1 MCALTLRSSNKV
13 EVHSQVQVSHSGWFK
28 YLVSEYH
35 AGLKTAP
42 FCCTSEAK
50 TDNRYQHVADSVTR
64 GCKVAANGKVGVG

>member
-1 MCALTLRSSNKV
+1 MRALTLRSSNKV
-13 EVHSQVQVSHSGWFK
+13 EMHIQVEVSHSGWLR

-50 TDNRYQHVADSVTR
+50 TDHRYQHVADSVTR
-64 GCKVAANGKVGVG
+64 ECKVVANGKVGVR